1 MKSKIKS
8 IAELSIY
15 RAFKNGE
22 DIKTYLKENFNI
34 SYITFL
40 KYWKK
45 EYKVNL
51 RSARK
56 NYLRYGTYE
65 KVA

>member
-1 MKSKIKS
+1 MKKKIES
-8 IAELSIY
+8 IADVKIY
-15 RAFKNGE
+15 NAFKNGE
-22 DIKTYLKENFNI
+22 DVKTYLKENCNI

-51 RSARK
+51 RMARK
-56 NYLRYGTYE
+56 NYLKYGVYE